1 MLLELLFIL
10 GSELAL
16 LLVARGESETLP
28 VLFFVE
34 LDRILFAEE
43 AETRVRTGRK
53 VPLTLRLISMCRRAI
68 SKDFLENDLPKP
80 EFSRDKD
87 FLEEFS

>member
-1 MLLELLFIL
+1 MA
-10 GSELAL
+10 S
-16 LLVARGESETLP
+16 GESEILS
-28 VLFFVE
+28 VLFFAE
-34 LDRILFAEE
+34 LDRIPFVEE

-80 EFSRDKD
+80 EFSRDRD
-87 FLEEFS
+87 FLEGFS